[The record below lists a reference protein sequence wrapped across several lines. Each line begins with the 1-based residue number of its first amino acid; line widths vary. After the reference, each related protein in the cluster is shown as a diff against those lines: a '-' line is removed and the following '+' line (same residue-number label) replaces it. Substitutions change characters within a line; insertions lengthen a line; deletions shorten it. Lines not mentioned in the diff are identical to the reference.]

1 MSYDFLFLCVCVH
14 MCIFLCISLQTDIH
28 KHIHMPRGTTMQS
41 LTNAAVVFV
50 MCKLKFPEPEDKQ
63 TS

>member
-1 MSYDFLFLCVCVH
+1 MSYDFLFVCVCV
-14 MCIFLCISLQTDIH
+14 FLCMNLQTDIH

-41 LTNAAVVFV
+41 LTNPAVVFV
-50 MCKLKFPEPEDKQ
+50 MRKLKFPEPEDKQ